1 MLSNFGLIYSFGYVI
16 IILIMAKNNNR
27 YKNQKKYSQRRD
39 NLVGVKRQPL
49 PRNKRERQI
58 QQLSLEMEHFNKVKK
73 QVAYKV
79 RQKLGY
85 DFNSEYTTNPDQK
98 LEDIVIRNEKH
109 PQRFSIPMDPQIVEK
124 FIAAPK
130 YIIKSVDSLIKG
142 ENHLHEKTQHICMA
156 VLDEGPM
163 LFEFYNHLKYPYGAY
178 SEENFN
184 IGFFALLQG
193 ADYFHINRYDSL
205 SLQGHTKVF
214 DDDGNVVMKYI
225 SREASKNK
233 PHSHPYDIR
242 YAVLFTGKDSVGHD
256 DRRTEQKYS
265 NYETAVRAWMKKLNV
280 ISLNKTFSDDLTI
293 GEIYEELKRFEAK
306 KSKQFAKKQYGGE
319 KWNSKNFQS
328 NSKTQSQQ
336 KE

>member
-1 MLSNFGLIYSFGYVI
+1 MLSNFGLIYSFGYDI
-16 IILIMAKNNNR
+16 IILNMAKNNSRNA
-27 YKNQKKYSQRRD
+27 NTKKFSQRRD
-39 NLVGVKRQPL
+39 NLVGLKRQPL

-58 QQLSLEMEHFNKVKK
+58 KELSSDLKNFDKVLKS
-73 QVAYKV
+73 VSYAV
-79 RQKLGY
+79 REKLGY
-85 DFNSEYTTNPDQK
+85 DFNKDYATNK
-98 LEDIVIRNEKH
+98 NLTLGDIVLKNEKH
-109 PQRFSIPMDPQIVEK
+109 PQRFSIPMQSHIVQK
-124 FIAAPK
+124 FINAPK
-130 YIIKSVDSLIKG
+130 YIIKSVDSVIKG

-265 NYETAVRAWMKKLNV
+265 SYETAVRAWMKKLNV
-280 ISLNKTFSDDLTI
+280 ISLNKTFSDDMTI
-293 GEIYEELKRFEAK
+293 GEIYEELKLFEAK